1 MKKTNI
7 PKSTSAIIMSLGFF
21 RRKNED
27 KTPPE
32 VDGSAAEK
40 GSADVPA
47 LMAWC
52 KRNRGSSTT
61 ARRLLELADEDWNF
75 PKSDTDVLD

>member
-1 MKKTNI
+1 M
-7 PKSTSAIIMSLGFF
+7 AFGFF

-27 KTPPE
+27 GVPPE
-32 VDGSAAEK
+32 IDESAAEK

-61 ARRLLELADEDWNF
+61 AKRFLELADGGWDV
-75 PKSDTDVLD
+75 PKSDADVLN

>member
-1 MKKTNI
+1 M
-7 PKSTSAIIMSLGFF
+7 PLGLF

-27 KTPPE
+27 RIPQA
-32 VDGSAAEK
+32 VDESSAEK

-61 ARRLLELADEDWNF
+61 AKRFLELAEEGWNL
-75 PKSDTDVLD
+75 PKSDTDVLN